1 MTGTPHIRLDTSVQ
15 YVKGIGPKRAEI
27 LAGADVR
34 TVGDLLAYYPRRY
47 IDRSTLKRISDL
59 KPGDEAT
66 VVGRVF
72 SSEIVRGR
80 TKRFMLLVGDQSG
93 FLHCVWFGGLPYIAK
108 AFKAGDTVAFSG
120 KVTFYR
126 GPQLVHPEFDKI
138 SEEGENNPLHTGG
151 IIPLYPSSEALSQ
164 AGLDSRGFRRIFRP
178 LLDSLES
185 ADDPLPR
192 GMLSALDL
200 MPLIS
205 ALENVHFPNDW
216 PSLNKARHRLKF
228 DELFFIQLAL
238 GFGRA
243 ARLEEN
249 KGIAF
254 NKPGGRIRD
263 LLERLPFSLTGAQKR
278 VMREIRDDMK
288 SERSMNRLL
297 QGDVGSGKTI
307 IALLSMLVAVEN
319 GYQAAL
325 MAPTEILA
333 EQHFLTVHSLLEEL
347 GIRIVLLKGG
357 QKGSDRKRVLEAIA
371 SGDADIAVGTHALV
385 EEGVSFHR
393 LGFAV
398 IDEQHRFGVLQ
409 RAELRQ
415 KGYFPD
421 VLVMTATPIPR
432 TLALTL
438 YGDLDVSVLDEMP
451 AGRLPVRTVWRTGEK
466 REAIY
471 EFIRDEVKKGRQ
483 AYIVYPLVEESEK
496 VDLAAATEGYAD
508 LSKTVFPEFKTAL
521 LHGRMKSDE
530 KESVMGAFKSNGIQ
544 ILVSTTVIEVGV
556 DVPNASVMLVEHAE
570 RYGLTQLHQL
580 RGRVGRG
587 MDQSACILM
596 AQHPLSDDA
605 KKRLETM
612 VSTNDGFKIAEAD
625 LEIRGP
631 GELLG
636 TRQHGIAGFKIANLL
651 TDGRILDAA
660 RKEAFSLIETD
671 RKLSRPE
678 NRPIREALKKRMH
691 GDFALIRVG

>member
-1 MTGTPHIRLDTSVQ
+1 MTGTSHIRLDTSVQ
-15 YVKGIGPKRAEI
+15 YVKGIGPKRADI

-164 AGLDSRGFRRIFRP
+164 AGLDSRGFRRILRP

-192 GMLSALDL
+192 EMLSSLDL

-249 KGIAF
+249 RGIAF
-254 NKPGGRIRD
+254 NKPGGRMRD
-263 LLERLPFSLTGAQKR
+263 LLERLPFSLTAAQKR
-278 VMREIRDDMK
+278 VMREIHDDMK

-333 EQHFLTVHSLLEEL
+333 EQHFLTVHSMLEEL

-357 QKGSDRKRVLEAIA
+357 QKGSDRKRVLEAIG

-385 EEGVSFHR
+385 EEGVAFHR
-393 LGFAV
+393 LGFVV

-451 AGRLPVRTVWRTGEK
+451 AGRLPVRTVWRTEEK

-471 EFIRDEVKKGRQ
+471 GFIRDEVRKGRQ

-508 LSKTVFPEFKTAL
+508 LSKSVFPEFKTAL
-521 LHGRMKSDE
+521 LHGRMKPDE
-530 KESVMGAFKSNGIQ
+530 KESVMGSFKSNGIQ

-587 MDQSACILM
+587 KDQSACILV

-605 KKRLETM
+605 KKRLEIM

-636 TRQHGIAGFKIANLL
+636 TRQHGIAGLKIANLL

-660 RKEAFSLIETD
+660 RKEAFSMIETD
-671 RKLSRPE
+671 RNLSRPE
-678 NRPIREALKKRMH
+678 NRTIREALKKKMH
-691 GDFALIRVG
+691 GNFGLIRVG

>member
-1 MTGTPHIRLDTSVQ
+1 MTGTSHIRLDTSVQ
-15 YVKGIGPKRAEI
+15 YVKGIGPKRADI

-164 AGLDSRGFRRIFRP
+164 AGLDSRGFRRILRP

-192 GMLSALDL
+192 EMLSSLDL

-249 KGIAF
+249 RGIAF
-254 NKPGGRIRD
+254 NKPDGRMRD
-263 LLERLPFSLTGAQKR
+263 LLERLPFSLTAAQKR
-278 VMREIRDDMK
+278 VMREIHDDMK

-333 EQHFLTVHSLLEEL
+333 EQHFLTVHSMLEEL

-357 QKGSDRKRVLEAIA
+357 QKGSDRKRVLEAIG

-385 EEGVSFHR
+385 EEGVAFHR
-393 LGFAV
+393 LGFVV

-451 AGRLPVRTVWRTGEK
+451 AGRLPVRTVWRTEEK

-471 EFIRDEVKKGRQ
+471 GFIRDEVRKGRQ

-508 LSKTVFPEFKTAL
+508 LSKSVFPEFKTAL
-521 LHGRMKSDE
+521 LHGRMKPDE
-530 KESVMGAFKSNGIQ
+530 KESVMGSFKSNGIQ

-587 MDQSACILM
+587 KDQSACILV

-605 KKRLETM
+605 KKRLEIM

-636 TRQHGIAGFKIANLL
+636 TRQHGIAGLKIANLL

-660 RKEAFSLIETD
+660 RKEAFSMIETD
-671 RKLSRPE
+671 RNLSRPE
-678 NRPIREALKKRMH
+678 NRTIREALKKKMH
-691 GDFALIRVG
+691 GNFGLIRVG